1 MSENPL
7 ESALEVSVGRRV
19 PGLSAALV
27 TEDGVVL
34 SGAAGLADLA
44 TPASARPETVYLW
57 FSMTKIVTATVV
69 MQLAE
74 RGALDLDVEVASL
87 VPEFPRGPTVR
98 HLLSHSS
105 GPANPIP
112 VRWVRPAAARVP
124 TRTSSRPRSWHGTGG

>member
-44 TPASARPETVYLW
+44 TRAPARPDTVYLW
-57 FSMTKIVTATVV
+57 FSMTKIVTATAV

-74 RGALDLDVEVASL
+74 RGALDLDAEVASL
-87 VPEFPRGPTVR
+87 VPEFPGGPTV
-98 HLLSHSS
+98 S
-105 GPANPIP
+105 PCTF
-112 VRWVRPAAARVP
+112 AAA
-124 TRTSSRPRSWHGTGG
+124 TRRSSRPRASGRCSRSLR